1 MNEELISSNTPSLFE
16 VRDRSWVNLRDLT
29 SQVKTYNNLL
39 IDVKKIQLSKFKIST
54 LKNEK

>member
-29 SQVKTYNNLL
+29 SQVKT
-39 IDVKKIQLSKFKIST
+39 
-54 LKNEK
+54 